1 VPAPSNAYF
10 DAQNVRPVYKKNNR
24 ARHAR
29 TQSVH
34 ESHRRR
40 RARPASLRNPRARV
54 TRIQTN
60 RPPARATSI
69 ATPRHRHG
77 TVPETQS
84 HRIAPRVIARTHLV
98 DVHVVVIVFF
108 APIDRWSLTLV
119 LVFIGRGGVAVGAR
133 AAFHG
138 CVATRVR
145 VLCAVRANAC
155 ASGRD
160 AKCGHGVNASQ
171 PWLRFFLNCFG
182 TETAWRG
189 LNSRGVPALMRD
201 VWLKVRRDNYLHGA
215 AIGFIRGEALGDA
228 PLLTGFDDEL

>member
-1 VPAPSNAYF
+1 MPAPLTAYF
-10 DAQNVRPVYKKNNR
+10 DAQNVRPVYKEKTTAHDTHERN
-24 ARHAR
+24 
-29 TQSVH
+29 QSTSLIVVG
-34 ESHRRR
+34 

-60 RPPARATSI
+60 RPPARATPI

-145 VLCAVRANAC
+145 VLCAVRENAC

-160 AKCGHGVNASQ
+160 AKCGHGVNASHAMVEVFFK
-171 PWLRFFLNCFG
+171 LFRDGDRLARFEFARC
-182 TETAWRG
+182 A
-189 LNSRGVPALMRD
+189 
-201 VWLKVRRDNYLHGA
+201 GA
-215 AIGFIRGEALGDA
+215 DA
-228 PLLTGFDDEL
+228 RCVAKSA